1 MVSFRTR
8 QDKIFDAVNIAI
20 MVIILFLTAYPL
32 YFVLIAS
39 ISDPARVAT
48 GSIVL
53 WPRGINFEGYKFIFS
68 DPRIGNGYMNSILY
82 AVGQT
87 VISLLITL
95 PAGYALARKDMK
107 GRKVIMLF
115 LIFTMYF
122 SGGIIPFYILIR
134 NLGLINNVFSLM
146 LPNALSVFNVIIA
159 RTFFA
164 QNLPDEMLESA
175 QMDGCS
181 NTRFFLRIAVPL
193 SSALIAITIL
203 FNVVG
208 NWNAFFHAMLFI
220 NDLDKYPLQ
229 LVLRKILILSSELAN
244 PMAQDWMSAEEAARA
259 QYIADLLRYGLIV
272 VAIAPL
278 LILYPFIQKHFVRGV
293 MVGSIKG

>member
-193 SSALIAITIL
+193 SPALIAITIL

-229 LVLRKILILSSELAN
+229 LVLRKILILSSNLAN

-278 LILYPFIQKHFVRGV
+278 LIIYPFIQKHFVRGV